1 MPPSGYLRRRHRS
14 PNPAANYYLRSEI
27 DCTDTIFGDVPAVD
41 NGATAA
47 QLWVG
52 KSSKFT
58 TVHALKGLTE
68 EDILLTLQDRI
79 RNHGAPE
86 HVAADNADVYCG
98 PKFTKYLRDL
108 WI

>member
-1 MPPSGYLRRRHRS
+1 MLIPPSGYLRRRHCS
-14 PNPAANYYLRSEI
+14 PNPAANYYRRSEI
-27 DCTDTIFGDVPAVD
+27 DFTDTMFGDVPAVD

-68 EDILLTLQDRI
+68 EDILFTLQDRI

-86 HVAADNADVYCG
+86 HIAANNTANELNCTNHC
-98 PKFTKYLRDL
+98 K
-108 WI
+108 